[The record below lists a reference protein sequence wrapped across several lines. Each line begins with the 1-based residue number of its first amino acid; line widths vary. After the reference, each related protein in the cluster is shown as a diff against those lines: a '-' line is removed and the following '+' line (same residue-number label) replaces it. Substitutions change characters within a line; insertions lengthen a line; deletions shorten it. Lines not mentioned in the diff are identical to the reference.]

1 MKLYPI
7 QCGNFKLDGGAMFGV
22 VPKSLWER
30 TNPADSKNLI
40 ELGTRSLLVEDG
52 KKLILIDCGLG
63 NKQDEKFFGHYSLYG
78 DESLD
83 KNLKKFG
90 FVREDITDVFLTHL
104 HFDHCGGAIEW
115 NDDKSGYRP
124 AFKNAQ
130 FWTNENHW
138 QWATEPNPRE
148 KASFLKENI
157 LPMQESGQLQFLPTP
172 KTGNYGFAP
181 DLKMDVIFV
190 DGHTEKQMLPVIQ
203 YQEKTIVFAADL
215 IPTAGHIPQVYV
227 MGYDTRPLLTMEEKG
242 KFLKQCVENEYL
254 LFFEHDA
261 HHELASL
268 KMFLSLMMF
277 LDTKMQSA
285 ISNQQSAINVSAES
299 RKQKAESKI
308 IGITGG
314 IGSGK
319 STVSKF
325 IEELGFPVYDSDF
338 WAKELVNVDE
348 NLKSRIIELLG
359 EESYDENG
367 KYNRKFVAENVFE
380 NQELLLKL
388 NQIIHPAVKI
398 HFENWVNAQNA
409 EFVFKETALLFEL
422 KLNESCYQ
430 SILVTADENIRIKRV
445 MDRDGRTYREV
456 KEIID
461 KQMPEV
467 DKVKLADFVIQNNTD
482 LESLKEFTHQVID
495 ELQRMDL

>member
-1 MKLYPI
+1 
-7 QCGNFKLDGGAMFGV
+7 
-22 VPKSLWER
+22 
-30 TNPADSKNLI
+30 
-40 ELGTRSLLVEDG
+40 
-52 KKLILIDCGLG
+52 
-63 NKQDEKFFGHYSLYG
+63 
-78 DESLD
+78 
-83 KNLKKFG
+83 
-90 FVREDITDVFLTHL
+90 
-104 HFDHCGGAIEW
+104 
-115 NDDKSGYRP
+115 
-124 AFKNAQ
+124 
-130 FWTNENHW
+130 
-138 QWATEPNPRE
+138 
-148 KASFLKENI
+148 
-157 LPMQESGQLQFLPTP
+157 
-172 KTGNYGFAP
+172 
-181 DLKMDVIFV
+181 
-190 DGHTEKQMLPVIQ
+190 
-203 YQEKTIVFAADL
+203 
-215 IPTAGHIPQVYV
+215 
-227 MGYDTRPLLTMEEKG
+227 
-242 KFLKQCVENEYL
+242 
-254 LFFEHDA
+254 
-261 HHELASL
+261 
-268 KMFLSLMMF
+268 
-277 LDTKMQSA
+277 MQSA

-299 RKQKAESKI
+299 RKQKAESRI

-359 EESYDENG
+359 EESYDEHG
-367 KYNRKFVAENVFE
+367 KYNRKFVAEKVFDH
-380 NQELLLKL
+380 QELLLKL

-482 LESLKEFTHQVID
+482 LDTLKEFTHQVID

>member
-1 MKLYPI
+1 
-7 QCGNFKLDGGAMFGV
+7 
-22 VPKSLWER
+22 
-30 TNPADSKNLI
+30 
-40 ELGTRSLLVEDG
+40 
-52 KKLILIDCGLG
+52 
-63 NKQDEKFFGHYSLYG
+63 
-78 DESLD
+78 
-83 KNLKKFG
+83 
-90 FVREDITDVFLTHL
+90 
-104 HFDHCGGAIEW
+104 
-115 NDDKSGYRP
+115 
-124 AFKNAQ
+124 
-130 FWTNENHW
+130 
-138 QWATEPNPRE
+138 
-148 KASFLKENI
+148 
-157 LPMQESGQLQFLPTP
+157 
-172 KTGNYGFAP
+172 
-181 DLKMDVIFV
+181 
-190 DGHTEKQMLPVIQ
+190 
-203 YQEKTIVFAADL
+203 
-215 IPTAGHIPQVYV
+215 
-227 MGYDTRPLLTMEEKG
+227 
-242 KFLKQCVENEYL
+242 
-254 LFFEHDA
+254 
-261 HHELASL
+261 
-268 KMFLSLMMF
+268 MMF

-338 WAKELVNVDE
+338 WAKELVNIDE

-367 KYNRKFVAENVFE
+367 KYNRKFVAEKVFE

-482 LESLKEFTHQVID
+482 LETLKEFTHQVID

>member
-1 MKLYPI
+1 MEA
-7 QCGNFKLDGGAMFGV
+7 G
-22 VPKSLWER
+22 SL
-30 TNPADSKNLI
+30 
-40 ELGTRSLLVEDG
+40 
-52 KKLILIDCGLG
+52 
-63 NKQDEKFFGHYSLYG
+63 
-78 DESLD
+78 
-83 KNLKKFG
+83 
-90 FVREDITDVFLTHL
+90 
-104 HFDHCGGAIEW
+104 
-115 NDDKSGYRP
+115 
-124 AFKNAQ
+124 
-130 FWTNENHW
+130 
-138 QWATEPNPRE
+138 
-148 KASFLKENI
+148 
-157 LPMQESGQLQFLPTP
+157 
-172 KTGNYGFAP
+172 
-181 DLKMDVIFV
+181 
-190 DGHTEKQMLPVIQ
+190 HTAK
-203 YQEKTIVFAADL
+203 
-215 IPTAGHIPQVYV
+215 
-227 MGYDTRPLLTMEEKG
+227 
-242 KFLKQCVENEYL
+242 
-254 LFFEHDA
+254 
-261 HHELASL
+261 
-268 KMFLSLMMF
+268 
-277 LDTKMQSA
+277 
-285 ISNQQSAINVSAES
+285 
-299 RKQKAESKI
+299 KI

-319 STVSKF
+319 STVSQF

-348 NLKSRIIELLG
+348 NLKSRIIELLS

-367 KYNRKFVAENVFE
+367 KYNRKFVAEKVFDH
-380 NQELLLKL
+380 QELLLKL

>member
-1 MKLYPI
+1 
-7 QCGNFKLDGGAMFGV
+7 
-22 VPKSLWER
+22 
-30 TNPADSKNLI
+30 
-40 ELGTRSLLVEDG
+40 
-52 KKLILIDCGLG
+52 
-63 NKQDEKFFGHYSLYG
+63 
-78 DESLD
+78 
-83 KNLKKFG
+83 
-90 FVREDITDVFLTHL
+90 
-104 HFDHCGGAIEW
+104 
-115 NDDKSGYRP
+115 
-124 AFKNAQ
+124 
-130 FWTNENHW
+130 
-138 QWATEPNPRE
+138 
-148 KASFLKENI
+148 
-157 LPMQESGQLQFLPTP
+157 
-172 KTGNYGFAP
+172 
-181 DLKMDVIFV
+181 
-190 DGHTEKQMLPVIQ
+190 
-203 YQEKTIVFAADL
+203 
-215 IPTAGHIPQVYV
+215 
-227 MGYDTRPLLTMEEKG
+227 
-242 KFLKQCVENEYL
+242 
-254 LFFEHDA
+254 
-261 HHELASL
+261 
-268 KMFLSLMMF
+268 
-277 LDTKMQSA
+277 MQSA

-367 KYNRKFVAENVFE
+367 KYNRKFVAEKVFE

-445 MDRDGRTYREV
+445 MNRDGRTYREV